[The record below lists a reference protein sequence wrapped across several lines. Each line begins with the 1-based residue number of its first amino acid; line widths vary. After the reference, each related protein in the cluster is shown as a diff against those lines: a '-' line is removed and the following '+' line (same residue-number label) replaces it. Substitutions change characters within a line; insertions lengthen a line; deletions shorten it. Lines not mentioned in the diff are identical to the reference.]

1 MKKRL
6 LSLCLGLF
14 AVLMVLNCTV
24 PSASAV
30 EDEEE
35 PLTRGTLAQFLMD
48 ALELEYDSSMTIPF
62 TDVSPSDPYYEAVCV
77 CYNKRLIN
85 GYGDNTYYYPDMFL
99 SRTRLAQ
106 ILYQTGL
113 PEKYP
118 DTIPSDISSTDSAY
132 KSICSVLANNVM
144 SVDENGK
151 FNYSDD
157 AYASDVNIS
166 ALKQCYEPTTT
177 DAVSCDLVNGSIT
190 IKENIRGINVFQQG
204 ENALLTEN
212 AAAIIRQSTSTATE
226 NTITVESGHIAL
238 TISGLNILS
247 ESTPI
252 QINEGAELTLNLVG
266 MNTLKANKAW
276 VSGVWVNEN
285 AVLTIQGN
293 GQLNTIGHDNYSAGI
308 TVNGSLTINSGT
320 ITATSDNDSGIE
332 LECASYANNPII
344 AIHGGTVTAAG
355 YSGISSSGIAYGT
368 LLIDGGVVKATGNNG
383 SGISMQRSYDF
394 NGINS
399 IVIKNADVTAVSQW
413 SAGICGTNSKV
424 YIENSKISVTG
435 DKYAI
440 GSYDSYSDN
449 QTANDTACEEITII
463 NSDVTCT
470 TKEKGGYDYHEKITY
485 SSVAPQASLS
495 GNNALFSITAS
506 GHSGISYQWQES
518 ADNTTWTDIEGQT
531 DATASVPMSAA
542 NDGYYYRCKLTNGWD
557 NVVYS
562 DAAQANILAY
572 TQQPV
577 SVETGLN
584 NMASFNVTPSCANV
598 TYRWERSYDDGQT
611 WNIISGET
619 YPTLVVN
626 ATLSE
631 SRAKYRCVITAV
643 NGDELAS
650 DVVEINLDTDKPVT
664 YTVQTYLQN
673 TDGSSYTLS
682 DQKIIEGTAGDTV
695 TAPGVSVNGFT
706 ENEEKSV
713 PSGVISKDSSLVL
726 KRYFDRNTYEISF
739 TMNGGSSLPPI
750 KALYAAAVQAPTA
763 PARYGYRFIGWYADA
778 EFNKPYVFD
787 TMPLNGATVYAKW
800 ETIGAGRGIEYQ
812 INGISIRDSNS
823 YELLNSIPTGDFL
836 AEVSVTN
843 LSASSVD
850 TLVLAYYN
858 ASGQF
863 IDMQYLYA
871 NPQVGQTLT
880 FGAYVKNDGSIAK
893 IKAFIMPTL
902 GSPVPLAESV
912 TYPKRK

>member
-14 AVLMVLNCTV
+14 AVLMVLNCAV
-24 PSASAV
+24 PAASAV

-35 PLTRGTLAQFLMD
+35 PLTRGTLAQLLMD

-77 CYNKRLIN
+77 CYNKGLVDKRN
-85 GYGDNTYYYPDMFL
+85 VVSTNYSPDM
-99 SRTRLAQ
+99 RMTRGELAN
-106 ILYQTGL
+106 ILYRTGL
-113 PEKYP
+113 AEKYP
-118 DTIPSDISSTDSAY
+118 DTIPSDISSDWSVY
-132 KSICSVLANNVM
+132 KPICSVIANNVM

-151 FNYSDD
+151 FNRYDLV
-157 AYASDVNIS
+157 YASDCDINFT
-166 ALKQCYEPTTT
+166 ALEECYAPTTT
-177 DAVSCDLVNGSIT
+177 DAVGFDLVKGSVT
-190 IKENIRGINVFQQG
+190 IKENIRGITVFQQG
-204 ENALLTEN
+204 ENIIQTEDTT
-212 AAAIIRQSTSTATE
+212 AIIRQSTSAVTE
-226 NTITVESGHIAL
+226 NTITVESGHIVL

-252 QINEGAELTLNLVG
+252 QMNDGAELTLNLVG
-266 MNTLKANKAW
+266 TNTLKADKAR
-276 VSGVWVNEN
+276 VSGIQIYEN
-285 AVLTIQGN
+285 AKLTIQGS
-293 GQLNTIGHDNYSAGI
+293 GELNTIGNGYYGAGI
-308 TVNGSLTINSGT
+308 AVRGSLSINSGI
-320 ITATSDNDSGIE
+320 ITAIDDDDIGIKLDSVSS
-332 LECASYANNPII
+332 AYNPIV
-344 AIHGGTVTAAG
+344 AIHGGTVTAIG
-355 YSGISSSGIAYGT
+355 CVGIGSISINGT
-368 LLIDGGVVKATGNNG
+368 LLIDGGVVKATGTNG
-383 SGISMQRSYDF
+383 SGINMRSDAY
-394 NGINS
+394 GSNS
-399 IVIKNADVTAVSQW
+399 TVIKNADVTAIGRR
-413 SAGICGTNSKV
+413 SAGICGTGGKV
-424 YIENSKISVTG
+424 YIENSKVSATG
-435 DKYAI
+435 YKYAI
-440 GSYDSYSDN
+440 GSYDSDSDN

-470 TKEKGGYDYHEKITY
+470 TKEKDGYDYHEKITY
-485 SSVAPQASLS
+485 SSVPPQASLL
-495 GNNALFSITAS
+495 GNDAMFSITAS

-518 ADNTTWTDIEGQT
+518 ANNTTWTDIEGQT

-562 DAAQANILAY
+562 DAAQAHILAY

-584 NMASFNVTPSCANV
+584 NVASFNVTPSCANV

-611 WNIISGET
+611 WNVISGET

-706 ENEEKSV
+706 ENTAKSV
-713 PSGVISKDSSLVL
+713 PSGTVTKDSSLVL
-726 KRYFDRNTYEISF
+726 KRYFDRNTYEITF
-739 TMNGGSSLPPI
+739 AMNGGSSLPPI
-750 KALYAAAVQAPTA
+750 KALYGAAVKAPSA

-800 ETIGAGRGIEYQ
+800 ETIGAGRGTEYT
-812 INGISIRDSNS
+812 INGISVRDSNS
-823 YELLNSIPTGDFL
+823 YELLNSIPTSDFL

-850 TLVLAYYN
+850 ALILAYYN

-880 FGAYVKNDGSIAK
+880 FGAYVKNNGSIAK

-902 GSPVPLAESV
+902 GSSIPLADSV
-912 TYPKRK
+912 TYPQTQ